1 MGKNIL
7 TKKEFNFFHENGFLI
22 KNNFLK
28 SQEIKKIN
36 NTIQKDPNFKS
47 LFNKDDKNIKNRNI
61 LLWNDPGNDILGI
74 TSRLEKVVGS
84 MEQLMLDEVYHY
96 HSKITDVPIGGSG
109 WSWHQD
115 YGYWYQNGCLF
126 PDMATLFIP
135 LEPCHIENGC
145 LQIISKSHKL
155 GRIDHIKPEGHDL
168 TIDQERLRH
177 ILKNLERIDCIL
189 TMGDVLFTHCN
200 LLHSSNRNTSGKSR
214 RALLCCYNTKHNNPV
229 KKHHHPRYK
238 PINKML
244 DNSIMNFNEIKFKNE
259 SDFLNRNSMSYPTLK

>member
-1 MGKNIL
+1 MSKNIL
-7 TKKEFNFFHENGFLI
+7 TKTEFNFFHENGFLI
-22 KNNFLK
+22 KKNFLK
-28 SQEIKKIN
+28 SQEIEKIN
-36 NTIQKDPNFKS
+36 NTIKKDPNFKS
-47 LFNKDDKNIKNRNI
+47 LFNKEDKNIIDRNI

-74 TSRLEKVVGS
+74 TSRLEKVVGA

-126 PDMATLFIP
+126 PDMASLFIP
-135 LEPCHIENGC
+135 LEPWNIENGC

-155 GRIDHIKPEGHDL
+155 GRIDHVKPEGHDF

-189 TMGDVLFTHCN
+189 SMGDVLFTHCN

-214 RALLCCYNTKHNNPV
+214 LALLCCYNTKHNNFV
-229 KKHHHPRYK
+229 KKTPSSK
-238 PINKML
+238 I
-244 DNSIMNFNEIKFKNE
+244 
-259 SDFLNRNSMSYPTLK
+259 